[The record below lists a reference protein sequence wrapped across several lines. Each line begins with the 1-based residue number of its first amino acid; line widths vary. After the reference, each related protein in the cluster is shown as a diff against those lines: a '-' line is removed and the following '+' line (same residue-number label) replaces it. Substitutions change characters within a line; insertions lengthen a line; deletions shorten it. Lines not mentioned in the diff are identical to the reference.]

1 MSMVVK
7 ASSRRPPGFEDPL
20 ALLVSCHRQ
29 IEAQLALL
37 ERLAVALALPES
49 FAEARA
55 ALTVPLAF
63 FAPKNTRGENL
74 RHTMDEEASLFP
86 RLQGVPDPPLA
97 ALEAAFTEHAQVEA
111 IYAALGD
118 VAHRLGPD
126 AALLAEMTLHITA
139 FAATY
144 REHIRKEESEI
155 FPAAT
160 RLSMAEMR
168 AIGAEMQFR
177 RVE

>member
-1 MSMVVK
+1 MVVK
-7 ASSRRPPGFEDPL
+7 TSLRRPPGFEDPL

-29 IEAQLALL
+29 IDLQLATL
-37 ERLAVALALPES
+37 ERLVAALAFPES
-49 FAEARA
+49 CAEAHA
-55 ALTVPLAF
+55 GLASPLAF
-63 FAPKNTRGENL
+63 FDPKNTRGENL

-97 ALEAAFTEHAQVEA
+97 ALEAAFSEHAQLEA
-111 IYAALGD
+111 LYAALCD
-118 VAHRLGPD
+118 VAQRLEPD

-139 FAATY
+139 YAAAY

-160 RLSMAEMR
+160 RLSMAETR